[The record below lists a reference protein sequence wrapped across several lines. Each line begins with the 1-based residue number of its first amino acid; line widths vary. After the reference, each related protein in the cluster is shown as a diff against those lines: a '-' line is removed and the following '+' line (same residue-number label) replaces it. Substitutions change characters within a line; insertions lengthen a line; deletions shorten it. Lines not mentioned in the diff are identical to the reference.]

1 VLRFIDAEKANH
13 SITTLCRVMGVS
25 KSGFYAWRSRR
36 PCRRDL
42 DDRALQGAIEKI
54 HAASRGTY
62 GAPRIHAELR
72 LAHGVCC
79 SKKRVARLMKAA
91 GVQGCH
97 RRRRRSLT
105 RVDAR
110 AAKAPDLVLR
120 GFSAD
125 RPDRLWVT
133 DITYVPTRRGFAYLA
148 AIVDVFSR
156 KVVGWALS
164 DDLSTGLVSAALD
177 AALACRR
184 TPDALVLHSDR
195 GCQFTSRSF
204 RERLAGAG
212 IDQSMGRVGDCYD
225 NALMESF
232 FATLECELFDRR
244 LFSTTTQARLEV
256 FSYIEGFYNPR
267 RRHSALDYLSPDD
280 YERRHRELESEP
292 LARVH

>member
-36 PCRRDL
+36 PSRRDV
-42 DDRALQGAIEKI
+42 DDCALQKVIEAI

-72 LAHGVCC
+72 IGRGVSC

-105 RVDAR
+105 RVDAS
-110 AAKAPDLVLR
+110 AKAPDLVR
-120 GFSAD
+120 RRFEAD
-125 RPDRLWVT
+125 GPDRLWVT

-148 AIVDVFSR
+148 AVVDVFSR

-164 DDLSTGLVSAALD
+164 DDLSAGLVSAALD
-177 AALACRR
+177 SALSRR
-184 TPDALVLHSDR
+184 RPQQGLVLHSDR
-195 GCQFTSRSF
+195 GCQYTSGVF
-204 RERLAGAG
+204 RQRLAEAG
-212 IDQSMGRVGDCYD
+212 IAASMGRTGDCYD
-225 NALMESF
+225 NALIESF
-232 FATLECELFDRR
+232 FATLECELFDRSV
-244 LFSTTTQARLEV
+244 FASTTDARLGV
-256 FSYIEGFYNPR
+256 FSFVEAFYNPR
-267 RRHSALDYLSPDD
+267 RRHSALDYLSPED
-280 YERRHRELESEP
+280 YERRHRDQLTEP
-292 LARVH
+292 LTRVH

>member
-1 VLRFIDAEKANH
+1 
-13 SITTLCRVMGVS
+13 MGVS
-25 KSGFYAWRSRR
+25 TSGFYAWRSRP
-36 PCRRDL
+36 PCRRDV
-42 DDRALQGAIEKI
+42 DDCALQGVIETI
-54 HAASRGTY
+54 HTASRGTY

-72 LAHGVCC
+72 LGHGVCC

-105 RVDAR
+105 RADAG
-110 AAKAPDLVLR
+110 AAKAPDLVR
-120 GFSAD
+120 RAFEAD
-125 RPDRLWVT
+125 GPDRLWVT

-164 DDLSTGLVSAALD
+164 DDLSTGLVSAAVD
-177 AALACRR
+177 AALVQRR
-184 TPDALVLHSDR
+184 PHEALVLHSDR
-195 GCQFTSRSF
+195 GCQFTSTAF
-204 RERLAGAG
+204 RKRLAGAG
-212 IDQSMGRVGDCYD
+212 IAQSMGRTGDCYD

-232 FATLECELFDRR
+232 FATLECELLDRR
-244 LFSTTTQARLEV
+244 LFSTTTEARLEV

-280 YERRHRELESEP
+280 YERRHRELQSEP